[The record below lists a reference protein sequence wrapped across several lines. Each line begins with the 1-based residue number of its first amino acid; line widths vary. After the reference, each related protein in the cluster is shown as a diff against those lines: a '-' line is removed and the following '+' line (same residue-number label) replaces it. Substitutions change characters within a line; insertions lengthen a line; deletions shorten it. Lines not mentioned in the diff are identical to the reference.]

1 MSSLKPWSLGIL
13 DSDTIHLFFYYLHG
27 LQKSYYFFFLLL
39 LLVDPFAGDSLCLP
53 APSPLAEAFAVSFFA
68 SFFAL
73 VADSLCFFASWWS
86 STSVPPCSAGVLRF
100 SVVFGVCDFFS
111 FLLSCF
117 ACFACCAS
125 GSGFG
130 LVGDGSGGA
139 GADLF
144 VPRLPVL
151 A

>member
-1 MSSLKPWSLGIL
+1 MSRR
-13 DSDTIHLFFYYLHG
+13 H
-27 LQKSYYFFFLLL
+27 YYFFFLLL

-53 APSPLAEAFAVSFFA
+53 APSPLAEAFAA
-68 SFFAL
+68 SFFVL

-86 STSVPPCSAGVLRF
+86 SMSVPPCSAGVLRF
-100 SVVFGVCDFFS
+100 SVVFGVGCDFFS
-111 FLLSCF
+111 LFG
-117 ACFACCAS
+117 CCAS

-139 GADLF
+139 AADLF